1 MVYASHYQAYKTRY
15 MLASLHAREPCLRR
29 RFIDMGN
36 DGLKLISMGMCGSGE
51 SGR

>member
-15 MLASLHAREPCLRR
+15 ILASLHAREPCLRR

-36 DGLKLISMGMCGSGE
+36 DGLKLISMGMCGSGV